1 MNDHAST
8 CRSARP
14 RSRWMAITAAAWL
27 CLQALLLAACGPGV
41 GGTGTGL
48 TSVADGLQAFGAQAV
63 AACAPGNAT
72 SPACPAASGL
82 GSTGGNPA
90 AEVWLDAVSGAR
102 WRLDVQGD
110 TVTLERRCTQER
122 FRGQWGSSP
131 ALGARY
137 FGIFGAEAVPGTPAS
152 LSLRTGESGSLVLE
166 LRGLDERLLLPSVT
180 VQRHSGSVPA
190 PTCP

>member
-1 MNDHAST
+1 MNAQPST
-8 CRSARP
+8 GCSARYRP
-14 RSRWMAITAAAWL
+14 RWMMIPAAAWL

-48 TSVADGLQAFGAQAV
+48 TSAADGLQAFGAQAV
-63 AACAPGNAT
+63 AACAPGAAA

-82 GSTGGNPA
+82 GSTGGNPT
-90 AEVWLDAVSGAR
+90 AEVWLDTVPGAR

-110 TVTLERRCTQER
+110 NVTLERRCTQER
-122 FRGQWGSSP
+122 FKGLWGSSP

-137 FGIFGAEAVPGTPAS
+137 FGVFGAEAVPGVPAT
-152 LSLRTGESGSLVLE
+152 LSVRTGEGGSLVLE

-180 VQRHSGSVPA
+180 VQRQSDTVPA

>member
-1 MNDHAST
+1 MNDQPSI
-8 CRSARP
+8 CPSVRARP
-14 RSRWMAITAAAWL
+14 RWMAITAAAWL

-48 TSVADGLQAFGAQAV
+48 TSAADGLQAFGAQA
-63 AACAPGNAT
+63 AACAPGAAA

-82 GSTGGNPA
+82 GSTGGNPT
-90 AEVWLDAVSGAR
+90 AEVWLDTVPGAR
-102 WRLDVQGD
+102 WRLDVLGD

-122 FRGQWGSSP
+122 FKGLWGSSP

-137 FGIFGAEAVPGTPAS
+137 FGVFGAEAVPGIPAS
-152 LSLRTGESGSLVLE
+152 LSVRAGESGSLVLE
-166 LRGLDERLLLPSVT
+166 LRGLDDRLLLPSVT
-180 VQRHSGSVPA
+180 VQRQVGAVPA

>member
-1 MNDHAST
+1 MNAEPST
-8 CRSARP
+8 CWAVRP
-14 RSRWMAITAAAWL
+14 RPRWMVITAAAWL

-48 TSVADGLQAFGAQAV
+48 TSAADGLQAFGAQA
-63 AACAPGNAT
+63 AACAPGAAV

-82 GSTGGNPA
+82 GSTGDNPP
-90 AEVWLDAVSGAR
+90 AELWLDTAPGAR
-102 WRLDVQGD
+102 WRLEVQGD

-122 FRGQWGSSP
+122 FKGLWGSSP

-137 FGIFGAEAVPGTPAS
+137 FGVFGAEAVPGVAAS
-152 LSLRTGESGSLVLE
+152 LGVRTGEGGSLVLE
-166 LRGLDERLLLPSVT
+166 LGGLDERLLLPSVT
-180 VQRHSGSVPA
+180 VQRQSGTLPA

>member
-1 MNDHAST
+1 MNDQPSI
-8 CRSARP
+8 CPSVRARP
-14 RSRWMAITAAAWL
+14 RWMAITAAAWL

-48 TSVADGLQAFGAQAV
+48 TSAADGLQAFGAQA
-63 AACAPGNAT
+63 AACAPGAAA

-82 GSTGGNPA
+82 GSTGDNPP
-90 AEVWLDAVSGAR
+90 AELWLDTAPGAR
-102 WRLDVQGD
+102 WRLEVQGD

-122 FRGQWGSSP
+122 FKGLWGSSP

-137 FGIFGAEAVPGTPAS
+137 FGVFGAEAVPGVAAS
-152 LSLRTGESGSLVLE
+152 LGVRTGEGGSLVLE
-166 LRGLDERLLLPSVT
+166 LGGLDERLLLPSVT
-180 VQRHSGSVPA
+180 VQRQSGTLPA